1 MLALVYEQ
9 SGPVVVLETQQ
20 GCTKDIGSSR
30 IGDKDSFAEK
40 YGLRLVAGNFLLTR
54 GGGSAVD
61 DLLCKFTR
69 CQGEPFPAPIP
80 GVNDGTACQQSQQ
93 LVDTTIRGPAVGKE
107 EDFYRALSPFFPD
120 TISSYLRHYEGST
133 NNRVFQVITGLFDSP
148 AELTTNEDEFGA
160 GEMTVFLGNYR
171 NDVYPAIF
179 GTPEFQAATQLA
191 FPTFEGGLPYKI
203 VISTA
208 DDQDFDLATVL
219 RDYNEV
225 MEIDIVIPNKG
236 QEEQFEKTRNE
247 FIARARNI
255 PGTRVY
261 TFTAVDTPLGQWPG
275 TPENLK
281 YLATV
286 YRYVVRVKK
295 YQLINP
301 ISRSEDARLDA
312 IEAGIYPQDFIVDY
326 FSTFS
331 CVACTLL
338 GNDLK
343 ELQSAANYPDV
354 PRRKR
359 SAHWTEILV

>member
-1 MLALVYEQ
+1 MLQAAESDPPHAMLALVYEQ
-9 SGPVVVLETQQ
+9 TGPVVVMETQQ
-20 GCTKDIGSSR
+20 GCTADIGASR
-30 IGDKDSFAEK
+30 IGDKDAFAEK

-93 LVDTTIRGPAVGKE
+93 LVDTTIRGPAEGKV

-120 TISSYLRHYEGST
+120 TISSYLRQYEGST
-133 NNRVFQVITGLFDSP
+133 NNRVFQVISGLFDAP
-148 AELTTNEDEFGA
+148 AAFTTNEEEFGA
-160 GEMTVFLGNYR
+160 GEMTVFFGNYR
-171 NDVYPAIF
+171 NDIYPAVF

-225 MEIDIVIPNKG
+225 MEVDIVIPTEG
-236 QEEQFEKTRNE
+236 QEEQFEATRNE

-261 TFTAVDTPLGQWPG
+261 TFTPVDTPLGPWPG
-275 TPENLK
+275 TPENIK
-281 YLATV
+281 MLATV
-286 YRYVVRVKK
+286 YR
-295 YQLINP
+295 
-301 ISRSEDARLDA
+301 
-312 IEAGIYPQDFIVDY
+312 
-326 FSTFS
+326 
-331 CVACTLL
+331 
-338 GNDLK
+338 
-343 ELQSAANYPDV
+343 
-354 PRRKR
+354 
-359 SAHWTEILV
+359 